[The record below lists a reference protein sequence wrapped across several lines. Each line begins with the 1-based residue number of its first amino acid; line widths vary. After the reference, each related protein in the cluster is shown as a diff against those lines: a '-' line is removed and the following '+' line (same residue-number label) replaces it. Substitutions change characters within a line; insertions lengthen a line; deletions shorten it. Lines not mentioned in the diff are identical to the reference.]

1 MHGDTLIVKSSFRI
15 WSGNPVGERMSGQ
28 TKRVSDAALRAAAT
42 VAGVVRETP
51 LRRSAAFSSAVGADV
66 YLKLENE
73 QHTGS
78 FKLRGATNCLM
89 RLSSAQR
96 DKGCVVASSGNHGAA
111 VAYAMQKLDMGGVIF
126 VPEQTSTAKV
136 KAIRSYGGDV
146 RFFGTDGLDTEQH
159 AREYA
164 TANGM
169 YYVSPYNDAAVIA
182 GQGTCG
188 VEIIRE
194 QPDIDAVFIAVGGGG
209 LISGVGS
216 VLKSHNSGIGVFAC
230 QPEASAV
237 MAKSIAAGHVLDM
250 PSEPT
255 LSDGTA
261 GGIEPDAITF
271 ELCRAVVDE
280 FFLVNEQ
287 QIAAAMKQYFDFE
300 EQQIEGA
307 AGVAIAAMTE
317 HREAIQGQKV
327 AVVICGANVS
337 EATFQS
343 VLKGG
348 SA

>member
-1 MHGDTLIVKSSFRI
+1 MTLQSNDIANAAKS
-15 WSGNPVGERMSGQ
+15 
-28 TKRVSDAALRAAAT
+28 AAGR
-42 VAGVVRETP
+42 VAGIVRETP
-51 LRRSAAFSSAVGADV
+51 LQRSEAFSDALDAEV
-66 YLKLENE
+66 YLKLENQ

-89 RLSSAQR
+89 SLPQEQR

-111 VAYAMQKLDMGGVIF
+111 IAYAMRKLQMGGVIF

-136 KAIRSYGGDV
+136 DAIRRYGGDV

-159 AREYA
+159 ARQFA
-164 TANGM
+164 IDNNM

-194 QPDIDAVFIAVGGGG
+194 QADTDAVFIAVGGGG

-216 VLKSHNSGIGVFAC
+216 VLKSHNAEIKVYAC

-237 MAKSIAAGHVLDM
+237 MAKSVAAGQILDM

-261 GGIEPDAITF
+261 GGIEANAVTF
-271 ELCRAVVDE
+271 ELCCEIVDE

-287 QIAAAMKQYFDFE
+287 QIAAAMKLYFE
-300 EQQIEGA
+300 SEGQEIEGA
-307 AGVAIAAMTE
+307 AGVAIAALISQ
-317 HREAIQGQKV
+317 REAVSGKKI
-327 AVVICGANVS
+327 VVVVCGGNVS
-337 EATFQS
+337 KSTFET
-343 VLKGG
+343 VMTG
-348 SA
+348 AFA